1 MGSHTISMML
11 HLTVPT
17 LLTVMTYVISVPL
30 SGPIYGNH
38 FEGDIAIRDP
48 EKFAKTGILRAFVKN
63 KELRWSR
70 TIQYTIGSDLDD
82 YRTIIQE
89 CLQWIQD
96 HSCLVFIEGTT
107 GDHIKFTSFGD
118 NENSG
123 QGCWSYFGRRGG
135 EQVVNLEIPSCLTK
149 DTIYH
154 EIFHALGKVHE
165 QSRPDRD
172 DYVEILLENVQGGEE
187 HQFEIKKN
195 VDTANTHYDLAS
207 IMHYG
212 PHAFSYN
219 GEATI
224 KSKYGESFGDTQ
236 EPTATDLW
244 ELNHAYGCKTQEV
257 ETSSEISPE
266 IEISSETSETGEP
279 VYYYLSDY
287 EDYSNIYSDYFDFG
301 TETGFDEEHSFNSTV
316 GFLHVIYES

>member
-11 HLTVPT
+11 LPTVST
-17 LLTVMTYVISVPL
+17 LLTVLTYVTSVPL
-30 SGPIYGNH
+30 SGPVYGKH

-70 TIQYTIGSDLDD
+70 TIQYSIGSDLDD
-82 YRTIIQE
+82 YRTTIQE

-219 GEATI
+219 GGQLLSQSTERVSVTHKNLQQPI
-224 KSKYGESFGDTQ
+224 FG
-236 EPTATDLW
+236 
-244 ELNHAYGCKTQEV
+244 
-257 ETSSEISPE
+257 
-266 IEISSETSETGEP
+266 
-279 VYYYLSDY
+279 
-287 EDYSNIYSDYFDFG
+287 
-301 TETGFDEEHSFNSTV
+301 NSTMRMDASHRLTSPRRRRHPRRSHRRLKHPRRPLRL
-316 GFLHVIYES
+316 GSRYTTT

>member
-1 MGSHTISMML
+1 ML

-212 PHAFSYN
+212 PLAFTTN

-257 ETSSEISPE
+257 EEVETASEISE
-266 IEISSETSETGEP
+266 IETASEFPETSETGEP

-301 TETGFDEEHSFNSTV
+301 TETGFDGEHSFNSTV
-316 GFLHVIYES
+316 GFGFHVIYE